1 MKPES
6 FDEYAKLRSQFE
18 ETAAYWKHQRDSQ
31 DYQPANKPFDLDN
44 TQPKNE
50 QILGNDP
57 IVLKDIQGNKTTLSA
72 FLRTLLQPAIKAATL
87 QASYTASKEAVERLQ
102 RLDIFE
108 GVKMGLQPHRESSSS
123 SSSPSSPSPSED
135 DNNNN
140 NNNNNS
146 SSNNVDM
153 DLSLVVKEKKRLVFA
168 TGTAVDQHGVHL
180 RGGLSVKNVFG
191 GAEKLD
197 LDMHLGGRA
206 SGPKAVFSKPVW
218 SPDRI
223 LSFEIFRQTLNNM
236 DRSSYEEDQQGTAI
250 RYQARY
256 GHTVH
261 EVSYETTERD
271 VCRLSKNASYL
282 IRAQRGPGSKRA
294 LVHRWTLDTRDHVIA
309 PTRGHLFRLCQELA
323 GFSKRG
329 SPRDAVFIK
338 HEVESWSIAQLGAGI
353 YLTNSFQAGYL
364 KTLNGNPSNIC
375 DRFFL
380 GSPISIR
387 GIGPNDIGSLDQG
400 DALGGD
406 AYIAAGVNLWTQLP
420 TQVLSSSSTSSSN
433 SNVKANVFSSVGAMT
448 RVFPGQSMAS
458 TIQELSLTPTV
469 AVGAGIAYFQP
480 WGRLECNYTVPL
492 VVGGAATR
500 ADLGRGKWQFG
511 FGIDLL

>member
-6 FDEYAKLRSQFE
+6 FDEYAKMRSQFE
-18 ETAAYWKHQRDSQ
+18 ETAAYWKHRRDSQ
-31 DYQPANKPFDLDN
+31 DYQPAIKPFDLDN
-44 TQPKNE
+44 TQPKNQ

-57 IVLKDIQGNKTTLSA
+57 IVLKEIHIQGNSTTLSA
-72 FLRTLLQPAIKAATL
+72 FLHTFLQPAIKAATM
-87 QASYTASKEAVERLQ
+87 QASYTASKEAVVRLQ

-108 GVKMGLQPHRESSSS
+108 SVKMGLLPHRESSSS
-123 SSSPSSPSPSED
+123 SSSCSSSPSPSED

-140 NNNNNS
+140 N
-146 SSNNVDM
+146 SNNVDV
-153 DLSLVVKEKKRLVFA
+153 DLSLVVKENKRLVFA
-168 TGTAVDQHGVHL
+168 TETAVDQHGVHL
-180 RGGLSVKNVFG
+180 
-191 GAEKLD
+191 
-197 LDMHLGGRA
+197 
-206 SGPKAVFSKPVW
+206 AVFSKPVW

-236 DRSSYEEDQQGTAI
+236 DWSSYEEDQQGTTI

-256 GHTVH
+256 VHTIH

-271 VCRLSKNASYL
+271 VCRLSKNASHL
-282 IRAQRGPGSKRA
+282 IRAQRGPSSKKA

-375 DRFFL
+375 DRYFL
-380 GSPISIR
+380 GSPISMR
-387 GIGPNDIGSLDQG
+387 GIGPNDIGSHDQG

-420 TQVLSSSSTSSSN
+420 TQVLSSSSSSSSSN
-433 SNVKANVFSSVGAMT
+433 SNVKANVFGSVGAMT

-458 TIQELSLTPTV
+458 TIQELRLTPTV
-469 AVGAGIAYFQP
+469 AVGAGVAYFQP
-480 WGRLECNYTVPL
+480 WGRLECNYTMPL

-500 ADLGRGKWQFG
+500 VDLGRGKWQFG